1 MHRVKVLDDKSLNL
15 AHANIIV
22 KRLVVSLV

>member
-15 AHANIIV
+15 AHAYIII
-22 KRLVVSLV
+22 KRLIVSLV